1 MQDITHRYVTHDNY
15 FISLYSLS
23 AILLFHLK
31 TIADK
36 QSYLKLIVILC
47 GHEIKGSVKQYEPN
61 IIYTFADKA
70 FKKKRFEM

>member
-1 MQDITHRYVTHDNY
+1 MISY
-15 FISLYSLS
+15 FTSLS
-23 AILLFHLK
+23 K

-47 GHEIKGSVKQYEPN
+47 GHEIKGSVKQYQPS

>member
-1 MQDITHRYVTHDNY
+1 MISY
-15 FISLYSLS
+15 FTSLS
-23 AILLFHLK
+23 K

-47 GHEIKGSVKQYEPN
+47 GHEIKGSVKRYQPN

-70 FKKKRFEM
+70 FKKKGLKCKKTIQC